1 MALADCW
8 HATGAA
14 ADATRAL
21 RAVDMAFIMGGP
33 VESLQQLLRTVEPCA
48 RASLQLQPDAVD
60 ASPTPD
66 ATPGPPPTT
75 PLLSGAC
82 PFYFTQGGSC
92 YIPSAIV
99 GQRTPEVGLLSDGG
113 RRAEGSHIPRVAA
126 AELSVKEFKKQFFKA
141 DKPVV
146 IQGSM
151 EGWAALHKWSEPRW
165 WRREH
170 GHRTVPIELG
180 VHAAGSLRER
190 LMTLAEFVDEH
201 LDRAPAEDDAARSPA
216 YLAQHTL
223 LDQIPQLMHDV
234 AVPAYCQA
242 GSHEVTNLWLGT
254 AATATTLHFDSY
266 DNLLCQVVG
275 HKYVRLYA
283 PAQSGK
289 LYQDQRGHEGM
300 ATRSQG
306 NLSQVDVG
314 NVDAER
320 FPLFEQAPFL
330 DAVLRPGDVL
340 YIPSRWW
347 HYVRSLSTSCSCNFW
362 F

>member
-1 MALADCW
+1 MALADRW
-8 HATGAA
+8 HADGEA

-48 RASLQLQPDAVD
+48 RASLRPQPDALN
-60 ASPTPD
+60 ASPLPD
-66 ATPGPPPTT
+66 ATPGPVPTT
-75 PLLSGAC
+75 PLLSGASSL
-82 PFYFTQGGSC
+82 YFTQRGDRVAAT
-92 YIPSAIV
+92 SAQDCGIV
-99 GQRTPEVGLLSDGG
+99 SGAADGW
-113 RRAEGSHIPRVAA
+113 RAEGSHIPRVAA
-126 AELSVKEFKKQFFKA
+126 SELSVKEFKKQFFKA

-146 IQGSM
+146 IEGCM
-151 EGWAALHKWSEPRW
+151 EGWAALHKWSEPCW

-180 VHAAGSLRER
+180 VHAAGTLRER

-201 LDRAPAEDDAARSPA
+201 LDRAPEEETACCPA

-223 LDQIPQLMHDV
+223 LDQIPQLMDDV
-234 AVPAYCQA
+234 TVPVYCQA

-266 DNLLCQVVG
+266 DNLLCQVAG
-275 HKYVRLYA
+275 YKYVRLYA

-289 LYQDQRGHEGM
+289 LYQDQRGHQGM

-314 NVDAER
+314 NVDTDR

-330 DAVLRPGDVL
+330 DAVLRSGDVL

-347 HYVRSLSTSCSCNFW
+347 HYVRSLSASCTCNFW